1 MLELWVKYS
10 LNFKTGARKGH
21 YDQLTSVWTKSMKK
35 SEKGRTLTCLR
46 KQRQRYNGAQDFVA
60 LAGQRFF
67 PLRSSLALCAFKS
80 SKFIVWGT
88 WRTFHQLIL
97 RALLTLFIFIRSWW
111 WSSAPF
117 LKARVVVVQIKPV
130 SKFRSTLPR
139 NAGCKADCSQF
150 MINSPFQNANYSDRW

>member
-1 MLELWVKYS
+1 MLELWVKCS
-10 LNFKTGARKGH
+10 ITIRCLI
-21 YDQLTSVWTKSMKK
+21 SVWIKSMKK

-88 WRTFHQLIL
+88 WRTFHQLIMC
-97 RALLTLFIFIRSWW
+97 ALLTSFLFIRSRR
-111 WSSAPF
+111 WSSALFP
-117 LKARVVVVQIKPV
+117 KARVVVVQIKPV

-139 NAGCKADCSQF
+139 NAGCKADYIQF
-150 MINSPFQNANYSDRW
+150 MINPPFQNANYSDRW